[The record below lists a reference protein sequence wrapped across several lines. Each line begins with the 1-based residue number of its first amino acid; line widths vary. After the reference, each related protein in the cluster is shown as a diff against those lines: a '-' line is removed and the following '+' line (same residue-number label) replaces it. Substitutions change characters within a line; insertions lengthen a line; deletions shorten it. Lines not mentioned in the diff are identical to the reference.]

1 MDLQSKALEA
11 LVADLADART
21 EYRNRQRLQSVS
33 LSAPTGSGKTVM
45 ATALVERILDGDADH
60 APAPQSSLL
69 WLTDQPELNE
79 QTRQKMLAGSTTLG
93 PSRLTTIES
102 SFDER
107 VLPAGVVSFLN
118 IQKLSSTAGLLTA
131 SEERRYLF
139 WETFNNTVSE
149 RGADFYLVL
158 DEAHRGMRDTRAERK
173 IIVQRLVLGDGTVS
187 PVPLVLGLSA
197 TLERFQQVIGSTSRT
212 MRAVTVPV
220 DDVRASGLLK
230 EKIILWHP
238 KERQPSSTTLLRAA
252 VQDWLDYDQRWRT
265 YSAENEGSDVLPV
278 LVIQVE
284 DGSGNR
290 TSNTGLAE
298 VLTAVEEVT
307 GGLDPAAYCHAFDT
321 GRSPGRRTEGR
332 SLPGPLG
339 DQRGPRCP
347 GRPVQK
353 QPQHRVGLP
362 PRRGDVVLPLGHRPH
377 PHRAVGRPHGP
388 YPPRSSH

>member
-139 WETFNNTVSE
+139 WETVNNTVSE
-149 RGADFYLVL
+149 RGAD
-158 DEAHRGMRDTRAERK
+158 
-173 IIVQRLVLGDGTVS
+173 
-187 PVPLVLGLSA
+187 
-197 TLERFQQVIGSTSRT
+197 
-212 MRAVTVPV
+212 
-220 DDVRASGLLK
+220 
-230 EKIILWHP
+230 
-238 KERQPSSTTLLRAA
+238 
-252 VQDWLDYDQRWRT
+252 
-265 YSAENEGSDVLPV
+265 LP
-278 LVIQVE
+278 
-284 DGSGNR
+284 R
-290 TSNTGLAE
+290 
-298 VLTAVEEVT
+298 
-307 GGLDPAAYCHAFDT
+307 
-321 GRSPGRRTEGR
+321 
-332 SLPGPLG
+332 
-339 DQRGPRCP
+339 
-347 GRPVQK
+347 
-353 QPQHRVGLP
+353 
-362 PRRGDVVLPLGHRPH
+362 PRRGAPWHAQHEGGAQDDRAASRPGWRHRLPRPARARPERDVGALPAGHRLHQPH
-377 PHRAVGRPHGP
+377 DAGCDRP
-388 YPPRSSH
+388 RR